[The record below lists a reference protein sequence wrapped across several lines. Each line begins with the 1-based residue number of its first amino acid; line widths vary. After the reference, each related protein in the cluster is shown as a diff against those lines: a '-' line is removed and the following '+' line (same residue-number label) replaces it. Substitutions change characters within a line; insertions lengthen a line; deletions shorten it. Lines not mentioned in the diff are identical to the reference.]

1 MINNVEKTSE
11 ILKKAYKITKLN
23 DKRRPILNRRVSFH
37 NLGCKVNSYETQAMV
52 GMFEEK
58 GYEIVDF
65 SEPADIC
72 IINTCTVTNIA
83 DRKSRQMLHRA
94 KKLNSDALVVAVG
107 CYVQAD
113 PVKAAEDE
121 YVDLV
126 IGNIGKKD
134 IVETVE
140 MALAEKGYQIAV
152 SDINKE
158 KDIVYENIN
167 IAKPVEHTRAV
178 IKVQDGCNQFCTYC
192 LIPYVRGRI
201 RSRTLDDVVAEV
213 KKTAENG
220 YKEVVITGIHI
231 SSYGRDFKDADI
243 NLLTLLKAIHQVEG
257 IERIRLG
264 SLEPGIIDEM
274 FANELVKL
282 YKICPHFHLSLQSGS
297 VGVLKRMN
305 RKYTP
310 DEFYEKVCILRKVY
324 DNPAIT
330 TDVIVGFPKESD
342 EEFEET
348 KEFLKKIRFY
358 ETHIFPY
365 SKRKGT
371 IAAEMDGQIINSVK
385 AERSK
390 ILSELHNENSL
401 SFRKSHIGKR
411 VSALFEEQV
420 KIDGEMYVVG
430 HTTDYVKI
438 AVAADQTL
446 INNIVEVETLQ
457 LLNQEIILAKK

>member
-1 MINNVEKTSE
+1 MSK
-11 ILKKAYKITKLN
+11 
-23 DKRRPILNRRVSFH
+23 RVSFH
-37 NLGCKVNSYETQAMV
+37 NLGCKVNSYETQAMI

-65 SEPADIC
+65 SEASDIC

-94 KKLNSDALVVAVG
+94 KKLNPDALVVACG

-113 PVKAAEDE
+113 PKKALEDE

-134 IVETVE
+134 IVDTVE
-140 MALAEKGYQIAV
+140 KALMEKGFSVEV
-152 SDINKE
+152 SDINKV
-158 KDIVYENIN
+158 KDITYENIN

-201 RSRTLDDVVAEV
+201 RSRAIEDVVEEV
-213 KKTAENG
+213 KKTAGNG
-220 YKEVVITGIHI
+220 YKEIVITGIHI
-231 SSYGRDFKDADI
+231 SSYGRDLNEDI
-243 NLLTLLKAIHQVEG
+243 NLLTLLKAVHDIEG

-264 SLEPGIIDEM
+264 SLEPGIIDEE
-274 FANELVKL
+274 FAKELFKL
-282 YKICPHFHLSLQSGS
+282 YKVCPHFHLSLQSGS
-297 VGVLKRMN
+297 RGVLKRMN

-310 DEFYEKVCILRKVY
+310 EEFYEKVCILRKVY

-330 TDVIVGFPKESD
+330 TDVIVGFPMESE
-342 EEFEET
+342 EEFKET
-348 KEFLKKIRFY
+348 EEFLTKIKFY

-371 IAAEMDGQIINSVK
+371 IAAGMDGQITNSVK
-385 AERSK
+385 SQRAK
-390 ILSELHNENSL
+390 ILSELHQKNSFD
-401 SFRKSHIGKR
+401 FRNAHIGKFCK
-411 VSALFEEQV
+411 VLFEEV
-420 KIDGEMYVVG
+420 TEINGNSYVVG
-430 HTTDYVKI
+430 HTIDYVKV
-438 AVAADQTL
+438 AVEGDLTL
-446 INNIVEVETLQ
+446 INEISEVKLTDF
-457 LLNQEIILAKK
+457 LNSEILLAKV